1 MRRPANIGGSDAG
14 NSIFQ
19 KICARV
25 ALKAR
30 ARLIRSGST
39 PRIAVKT
46 LTMTGKNTIRIATRI
61 FG

>member
-1 MRRPANIGGSDAG
+1 MRKPANSGGSEAG

-25 ALKAR
+25 AVNAR
-30 ARLIRSGST
+30 ARLTRSGST
-39 PRIAVKT
+39 VRIAVRT
-46 LTMTGKNTIRIATRI
+46 LTMTGKNTISIATRI

>member
-1 MRRPANIGGSDAG
+1 MRKPANNGGSEAG

-25 ALKAR
+25 AVNAR

-39 PRIAVKT
+39 VRIAVST
-46 LTMTGKNTIRIATRI
+46 LTMTGKNTMRMATKI